1 MQLIGLKA
9 MAKRLKLKNNILVIK
24 CGGSILQSQE
34 LTSLIRG
41 LRSLQAANYKLIL
54 VHGGGPEIN
63 ELSAALKIE
72 SNFVNG
78 LRITCDGM
86 LSIIQMALI
95 GKVNIN
101 LVGQLNQSRLPAIGL
116 SGHDVNLLKG
126 KFINRKLLG
135 YVGEIIK
142 VQTELIELF
151 LDKKIMPVI
160 APLAVSVQ
168 GETLNIN
175 ADTAAATIA
184 AAVGA
189 SHLILLSNI
198 NGYYA
203 QYPDPQSIVPTLTSE
218 QIATLLASGQVIQG
232 MHPKLTAA
240 RNAVNAGVQTAY
252 IINGKQAFYLLQ
264 AIQKPGAIGT
274 CIIQGEA

>member
-1 MQLIGLKA
+1 MIT
-9 MAKRLKLKNNILVIK
+9 RLKLKNNILVIK
-24 CGGSILQSQE
+24 CGGSILHNQE
-34 LTSLIRG
+34 LTALIKGLKSLK
-41 LRSLQAANYKLIL
+41 AANYQLIL

-78 LRITCDGM
+78 LRVTCDEM

-95 GKVNIN
+95 GKVNTS
-101 LVGQLNQSRLPAIGL
+101 LVQQLNQAELPAMGL

-142 VQTELIELF
+142 VHTELLELF
-151 LDKKIMPVI
+151 LENKIMPVI
-160 APLAVSVQ
+160 APLAISAQ

-175 ADTAAATIA
+175 ADTAAAAVA
-184 AAVGA
+184 AAIGA
-189 SHLILLSNI
+189 SQLILLSDI

-203 QYPDPQSIVPTLTSE
+203 QYPDPRSIVPALTSE
-218 QIATLLASGQVIQG
+218 QITTLLAAEQVTKG
-232 MHPKLTAA
+232 MHPKLNAA
-240 RNAVNAGVQTAY
+240 RSAVNEGVQTAH
-252 IINGKQAFYLLQ
+252 IINGKQACCLLQ
-264 AIQKPGAIGT
+264 AMQKPGTIGT
-274 CIIQGEA
+274 CIIKGEV